1 MKKTNIFI
9 WVGIVLVVGIA
20 AWWFFLREAGADTT
34 SVIISPKV
42 GTFTITVT
50 TTGELQAKNSLE
62 IRGPEGVRQQGIW
75 QMKISKLVPEGTTV
89 KPGDMVAE
97 LDQSEIAAKT
107 REAQLNIQKSQ
118 AEYTKTKLDTALT
131 LAAAREELSNLAA
144 LLEEKKLIKEQ
155 SIYEAPAVQ
164 KQVDLDYKRTERQL
178 KEATSNYKTKVQQ
191 AVAKMQSVEA
201 DLTREQ
207 QKFQMLSEMIA
218 QFRIIAPA
226 AGIVVYQREWNGKKR
241 VVGSTVSPWDP
252 TVATLP
258 DLDTMESITYVNEV
272 DIQKIQKGQTVK
284 IGLDSDPNKKLSGIV
299 TSVAN
304 IGEQRPN
311 SDSKVF
317 EVRII
322 INERDTSL
330 RPAMTTDNTI
340 LVSSIEQ
347 KMYLPLE
354 ALHPDSGRTFIFK
367 QDGSSVIKQE
377 VKIGVTNENEATIEA
392 GLAKTDKV
400 YLSLPQEA
408 LIRKAT
414 VKLLPPQKDSS
425 AVKPKAS

>member
-1 MKKTNIFI
+1 
-9 WVGIVLVVGIA
+9 
-20 AWWFFLREAGADTT
+20 
-34 SVIISPKV
+34 
-42 GTFTITVT
+42 
-50 TTGELQAKNSLE
+50 
-62 IRGPEGVRQQGIW
+62 
-75 QMKISKLVPEGTTV
+75 
-89 KPGDMVAE
+89 
-97 LDQSEIAAKT
+97 
-107 REAQLNIQKSQ
+107 
-118 AEYTKTKLDTALT
+118 
-131 LAAAREELSNLAA
+131 
-144 LLEEKKLIKEQ
+144 
-155 SIYEAPAVQ
+155 
-164 KQVDLDYKRTERQL
+164 
-178 KEATSNYKTKVQQ
+178 VQQ